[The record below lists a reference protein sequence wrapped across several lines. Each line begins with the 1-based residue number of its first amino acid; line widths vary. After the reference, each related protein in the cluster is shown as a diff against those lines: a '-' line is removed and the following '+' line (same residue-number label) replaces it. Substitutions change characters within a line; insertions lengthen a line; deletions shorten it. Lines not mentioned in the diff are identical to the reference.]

1 MEIVNIIAND
11 ADRDGNNLV
20 INKCLNMFSTYII
33 ILSVIYHTL
42 EYTYDQRDTT
52 LRQYF
57 QIDENLGYLVSDV
70 TPGFVIDRDIGM
82 EFFEIL
88 VNVEDNVRG
97 TGGKNSAQIT
107 VPIRI
112 ADINDH
118 APDMPLDFM
127 LTISENT
134 DSPVIFFFILF

>member
-1 MEIVNIIAND
+1 
-11 ADRDGNNLV
+11 
-20 INKCLNMFSTYII
+20 
-33 ILSVIYHTL
+33 
-42 EYTYDQRDTT
+42 
-52 LRQYF
+52 
-57 QIDENLGYLVSDV
+57 
-70 TPGFVIDRDIGM
+70 M